1 MTINNSYTVKSFAS
15 LMIGLTV
22 SLTSCSD
29 FLDQTNETALTQE
42 QVVSDVE
49 MVETSVKTIYSNWK
63 ENYRDENCWLTLIG
77 TDEIQAGALNALREG
92 TATSAAWDWNCGYLN
107 AENEKVKSLWEN
119 RMRVIAET
127 SKFIKPLME
136 EDAQPGSIKEQLL
149 AELSF
154 IRGILNYQCT
164 MFWGRIPVLDGNE
177 DYSRKSEKEVWQFIL
192 DDFTRATKAPET
204 NDVGRANK
212 WAGYAMLGK
221 AYMSAPESTG
231 LRNFQ
236 KAAEAYKQVIDGG
249 HYRLMD
255 NFADLYDYTKSAAD
269 EVIFAHT
276 FSPARGYANQVQFQI
291 GSRAAQNWFS
301 DACSFAG
308 YDKAVPTQY
317 AYSAKSEGG
326 LWEDG
331 DVRYDASLRTDFS
344 YNGVTPDL
352 STLVWE
358 GLGDDYDELLPHIKK
373 YEDPRTDANAG
384 LNINNMW
391 LSGKDIP
398 VIRYADVLLSYAE
411 CLNETGDQPAA
422 LHYVNS
428 VRQRAHVADWTPM
441 SKDNFR
447 TEMLDERMREL
458 FAENWRRFDL
468 IRTGTWKELVSA
480 RNKWTARSVA
490 AGTFVES
497 NMLFPIPQT
506 ELNQNDDMRT
516 ENGEMDQNPNY

>member
-1 MTINNSYTVKSFAS
+1 MSKMYSSIVRSFTS
-15 LMIGLTV
+15 LMMGLTV

-29 FLDQTNETALTQE
+29 FLDQTNETALNQE
-42 QVVSDVE
+42 QVMGNIDL
-49 MVETSVKTIYSNWK
+49 VETSVKSIYNSWK

-77 TDEIQAGALNALREG
+77 TDEIQAGALNALKEG
-92 TATSAAWDWNCGYLN
+92 TAASAAWDWNCGYLN
-107 AENEKVKSLWEN
+107 PENEKVKNLWDN

-127 SKFIKPLME
+127 TKFIIPLIQQNPE
-136 EDAQPGSIKEQLL
+136 QGSRHEQLL

-164 MFWGRIPVLDGNE
+164 MYWGRIPVIDGNG
-177 DYSRKSEKEVWQFIL
+177 DYSRKNENEVWKFII
-192 DDFTRATKAPET
+192 DDFTRATKAPAT
-204 NDVGRANK
+204 NEAGRANK

-231 LRNFQ
+231 LRDFQ
-236 KAAEAYKQVIDGG
+236 KAANAYREIVNGG
-249 HYRLMD
+249 QYRLAD
-255 NFADLYDYTKSAAD
+255 HFADLFDYAKLVAE
-269 EVIFAHT
+269 EVILAHT

-291 GSRAAQNWFS
+291 GSRAAQNWFT
-301 DACSFAG
+301 DACCFAG
-308 YDKAVPTQY
+308 YDKAVPTHY
-317 AYSAKSEGG
+317 AYSLKSEGG
-326 LWEDG
+326 VWEEG
-331 DVRYDASLRTDFS
+331 DTRYDVSLRTDFS

-358 GLGDDYDELLPHIKK
+358 GLGDDHDELLPHIKK

-411 CLNETGDQPAA
+411 CLNEMDNQDEA
-422 LHYVNS
+422 LQYVNM
-428 VRQRAHVADWTPM
+428 VRSRAHVASWTSM
-441 SKDNFR
+441 SKDEFR
-447 TEMLDERMREL
+447 SEILDERMREL

-468 IRTGTWKELVSA
+468 IRTGTWKIHVTK
-480 RNKWTARSVA
+480 RNKWTARSVN
-490 AGTFVES
+490 AGTFMES

-506 ELNQNDDMRT
+506 ELNQNTDMRT
-516 ENGEMDQNPNY
+516 GDGAMDQNEGY